1 VELDFFPNRL
11 EPRLTLLAG
20 AFLDGECRSTPI
32 QLDFIFR
39 LRTGLTPSATN
50 DCKKAARAPPSAH
63 HQGGKTMAIKID
75 DILML
80 FCVSGFFAG
89 VAVAVT
95 TLPV

>member
-1 VELDFFPNRL
+1 MRKH
-11 EPRLTLLAG
+11 T
-20 AFLDGECRSTPI
+20 I

-39 LRTGLTPSATN
+39 LRTDLTPSPTN
-50 DCKKAARAPPSAH
+50 DCKKAALAPPSTH

-89 VAVAVT
+89 VVVAVT

>member
-1 VELDFFPNRL
+1 VWGQALNLVRL
-11 EPRLTLLAG
+11 APRLALAG
-20 AFLDGECRSTPI
+20 VFLDGECGSTPI
-32 QLDFIFR
+32 RLNFIFR
-39 LRTGLTPSATN
+39 LRAGLTPPPTN
-50 DCKKAARAPPSAH
+50 DCKKAALAPPSAH